1 MSPISVN
8 LRVNS
13 GILPLLI
20 FWMVW
25 TFGLLQRCTGHKHN
39 CFTVSNRTAALD
51 YSQWTEPTASEV
63 NEGPHKPKL
72 QYHTSNKSH
81 VFLPANKNNKKA

>member
-39 CFTVSNRTAALD
+39 CFTVSNRTAAL
-51 YSQWTEPTASEV
+51 
-63 NEGPHKPKL
+63 
-72 QYHTSNKSH
+72 
-81 VFLPANKNNKKA
+81 